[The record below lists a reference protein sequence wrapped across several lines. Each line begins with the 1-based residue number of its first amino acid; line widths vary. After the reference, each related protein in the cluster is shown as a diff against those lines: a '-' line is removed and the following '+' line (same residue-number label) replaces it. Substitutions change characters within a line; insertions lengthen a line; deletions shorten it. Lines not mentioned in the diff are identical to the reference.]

1 MNFNDYNLACFITS
15 IVMLLLLIPL
25 FNKVEFFIILI
36 MGALFSITWR
46 GFKLM
51 NGEKIENGYMLNP
64 LFILDFVFAS
74 LAFISIFNNKYID
87 KKFVILTFII
97 FVIAWTLEF
106 LNYKNESRVIHLF
119 GHISIIIVFIFS
131 YYILI
136 SN

>member
-15 IVMLLLLIPL
+15 IIMLLLLIPL
-25 FNKVEFFIILI
+25 FNKVEFFIIFIL
-36 MGALFSITWR
+36 GALFSIIWR

-51 NGEKIENGYMLNP
+51 SSEKIENGYILNP

-74 LAFISIFNNKYID
+74 LAFISSFNNKNID
-87 KKFVILTFII
+87 NKFVILTFII

-106 LNYKNESRVIHLF
+106 LHYKNESRVIHLF

-136 SN
+136 SY